1 MTIKVRVDKAECL
14 RQGIDWD
21 ADIVE
26 LSIDPAQLTNKE
38 RSWIADNLKDR
49 SEFSPPVPGFKGI
62 CPPTVQGFLQ
72 TILALMS
79 ESNDEQ
85 KNGRRCKF
93 S

>member
-14 RQGIDWD
+14 CQGIDWD

-38 RSWIADNLKDR
+38 RSWIADNLKDG

-62 CPPTVQGFLQ
+62 CLGDAMDTAFDKRK
-72 TILALMS
+72 ILLHRPDNA
-79 ESNDEQ
+79 
-85 KNGRRCKF
+85 
-93 S
+93 